1 MATKKASPAQL
12 AARKKFVEM
21 VRSGAF
27 KKRKTNPQKK
37 TVSQKISQLTHEG
50 YPQKQAVAVALS
62 RQSAGKVKK
71 NPQEIIAGQ
80 HIYKLGDNYF
90 ARISL
95 TGYNDY
101 YAVIFKKGVEY
112 NGLTFEDVVP
122 DYKPRHFVTA
132 KAAVASVMR
141 YATKNLKTNPTKQR
155 SSGRSAVMQ
164 NPVKNKRSYTVYC
177 QAPGQ
182 SIHSWTKLATFY
194 SATGAKQYANAYAKM
209 YKSHYVRVESHG

>member
-27 KKRKTNPQKK
+27 KKRKNNPMHKYTVLHRGTANIAGEVMASGPQAAKQKVAEKLGIPTLAYLIAKKTNPAKK

-50 YPQKQAVAVALS
+50 YPQKQAIAVALS
-62 RQSAGKVKK
+62 EQHAGKVKK
-71 NPQEIIAGQ
+71 
-80 HIYKLGDNYF
+80 
-90 ARISL
+90 
-95 TGYNDY
+95 
-101 YAVIFKKGVEY
+101 
-112 NGLTFEDVVP
+112 
-122 DYKPRHFVTA
+122 
-132 KAAVASVMR
+132 
-141 YATKNLKTNPTKQR
+141 NPTKQR
-155 SSGRSAVMQ
+155 SSGQSAVMQ
-164 NPVKNKRSYTVYC
+164 NPVKNKRSYTIYC

-209 YKSHYVRVESHG
+209 YKSHYVRVEPW